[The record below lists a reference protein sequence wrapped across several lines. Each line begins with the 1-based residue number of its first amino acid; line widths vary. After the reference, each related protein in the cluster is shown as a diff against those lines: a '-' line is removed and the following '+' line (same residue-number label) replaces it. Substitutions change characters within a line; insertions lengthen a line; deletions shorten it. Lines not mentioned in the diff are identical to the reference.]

1 MALMRHEAER
11 LHEIMNLILDFA
23 ENDMRAKQ
31 FLQNILNNKSEAV
44 SDDTS
49 RDGIDSQE
57 QQFIPEVVEKI
68 VEVPIEKIVEIEKIV
83 HQDRIVEKPVDVVPT
98 WVDSL
103 VPFIEEIE
111 FFEQVKQ
118 ESNLA
123 DILLPNQSDNLKQ
136 LVINASQWG
145 NILRVWDEL
154 ASEVKNNQ
162 VTITDRQLAIL
173 SHCLALFNLT
183 LSNRHAHLHSPTL
196 GDSYDFNT
204 HEQVIGN
211 SDTIA
216 SVLLPSL
223 YNAGDEAV
231 RPALI
236 ATR

>member
-31 FLQNILNNKSEAV
+31 FLQNILNKKSEAV

-57 QQFIPEVVEKI
+57 QHLTPKVVEKI
-68 VEVPIEKIVEIEKIV
+68 VEVPVEKIVEIEKIV
-83 HQDRIVEKPVDVVPT
+83 HQDRIVEKPIEIVPK

-123 DILLPNQSDNLKQ
+123 DILLPNQSNNLKQ

-183 LSNRHAHLHSPTL
+183 LSYRHARLHSPTL

-211 SDTIA
+211 GDTIV

-231 RPALI
+231 RSALI
-236 ATR
+236 TTR